1 MAPARTVRGLR
12 GATTVEADTV
22 AQVTERSQELL
33 REVMARNELGED
45 DIVSIVFTAT
55 PDVTS
60 MFPATAV
67 REIGFGAVP
76 LLCAAE
82 IAVPGS
88 MPRCIRVLLHV
99 YTARSR
105 AELHHVYLH
114 GAQGLR
120 DDLPD

>member
-1 MAPARTVRGLR
+1 MAPTPAVRGLR
-12 GATTVEADTV
+12 GATTVDADTV
-22 AQVTERSQELL
+22 AQVTERTQELL
-33 REVMARNELGED
+33 REIMTRNELHED
-45 DIVSIVFTAT
+45 DIISILFTAT

-60 MFPATAV
+60 MFPATAL
-67 REIGFGAVP
+67 RETGFGAVP

-88 MPRCIRVLLHV
+88 MPLCIRVLLHV
-99 YTARSR
+99 HTTRSR
-105 AELHHVYLH
+105 DEMHHVYLH

>member
-1 MAPARTVRGLR
+1 MAPAPVVRGLR

-88 MPRCIRVLLHV
+88 MPLCIRVLLHV
-99 YTARSR
+99 YTSRSR
-105 AELHHVYLH
+105 TSLHHVYLH